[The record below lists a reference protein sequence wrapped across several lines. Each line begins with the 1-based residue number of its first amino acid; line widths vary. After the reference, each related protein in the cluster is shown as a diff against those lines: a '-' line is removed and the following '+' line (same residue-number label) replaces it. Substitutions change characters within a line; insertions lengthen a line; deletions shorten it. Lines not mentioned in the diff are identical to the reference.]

1 MYDEEAVIT
10 IGDGNIG
17 RVFHYVN
24 GKFDNYHRMLQA
36 TTKSKSKGTREFINI
51 LKLTKSNGIEKIGQ
65 LLRELDKINR
75 YSYEEVLSLLRFKED
90 IKLDKKVPTEI
101 LEAMGVSDIKS
112 SSPRI
117 SQYNK
122 LLEGGVDIE
131 RRVI

>member
-1 MYDEEAVIT
+1 VSTTRILYWCGAYNGLFAIV
-10 IGDGNIG
+10 GNLL
-17 RVFHYVN
+17 
-24 GKFDNYHRMLQA
+24 LQKWGISFA
-36 TTKSKSKGTREFINI
+36 TLAYFILQHI
-51 LKLTKSNGIEKIGQ
+51 
-65 LLRELDKINR
+65 
-75 YSYEEVLSLLRFKED
+75 VLSLLRFKED

-122 LLEGGVDIE
+122 LLQGGVDIE